1 MCGSFSADR
10 QASFLK
16 NQNCNMMKRTVW
28 IIVILLIVVS
38 SILLWLFVF
47 KPDKNNNSQTQTA
60 VAARR
65 DIGSTVLA
73 TGIIKP
79 KVGAEVKVGSR
90 ISGVV
95 KKLRANIGDYVRAG
109 QLIAELDDAE
119 LRAKLN
125 QNLAAVN
132 KAKADFDYAKLNMER
147 QKSLLEQNYISQQ
160 TYDLAENSFKIAE
173 AQLKQAEANAE
184 VAKVQLSYTSIYALT
199 SGVIASVST
208 QEGETVMAGLAAP
221 TFVNIIDL
229 TSLEVQVYVDETDIG
244 KIQIG
249 QEAVF
254 TVDTYSGTDFKG
266 TVTAIYPKAVIQDNV
281 VNYIAVVEISDF
293 QDKILRPEMTA
304 TVTIQLETR
313 KNVIAVPSRAI
324 IRERGERFVTVIE
337 NGTQTSKKIK
347 TGWYDSNYTEVT
359 DGLNEGETV
368 LLPE

>member
-1 MCGSFSADR
+1 M
-10 QASFLK
+10 
-16 NQNCNMMKRTVW
+16 TV
-28 IIVILLIVVS
+28 
-38 SILLWLFVF
+38 LLWLFVF
-47 KPDKNNNSQTQTA
+47 KPDKKNDKLLQTA
-60 VAARR
+60 VAVRR

-95 KKLRANIGDYVRAG
+95 KKLRANIGDYVKAG
-109 QLIAELDDAE
+109 QVIAEIDDAE

-132 KAKADFDYAKLNMER
+132 KAKADYEYAKLNMER

-208 QEGETVMAGLAAP
+208 QEGETVLAGLAAP

-229 TSLEVQVYVDETDIG
+229 TRLEVQVYVDETDIG
-244 KIQIG
+244 KIETG
-249 QEAVF
+249 QEVTF
-254 TVDTYSGTDFKG
+254 TVDTYSDTDFKG
-266 TVTAIYPKAVIQDNV
+266 RVTAIYPKAVIQDNV
-281 VNYIAVVEISDF
+281 VNYIVVAEIDDF
-293 QDKILRPEMTA
+293 QNKILRPEMTA

-313 KNVIAVPSRAI
+313 KYVIAVPSKAI
-324 IRERGERFVTVIE
+324 IRERGERFVKVIE
-337 NGTQTSKKIK
+337 NDSQVSRKIK
-347 TGWYDSNYTEVT
+347 PGWSDGSYTEVIV
-359 DGLNEGETV
+359 GLNEGETV
-368 LLPE
+368 LLP

>member
-1 MCGSFSADR
+1 
-10 QASFLK
+10 
-16 NQNCNMMKRTVW
+16 MKKTILFIVLILIAVTVF
-28 IIVILLIVVS
+28 
-38 SILLWLFVF
+38 LLWRFAF
-47 KPDKNNNSQTQTA
+47 RSDNKNDMLPQTV
-60 VAARR
+60 VAERR

-95 KKLRANIGDYVRAG
+95 KKLRANIGDYVKAG
-109 QLIAELDDAE
+109 QVIAEIDDAE

-132 KAKADFDYAKLNMER
+132 RARADYEYAKLNMER
-147 QKSLLEQNYISQQ
+147 QRSLLDQNYISQQ

-184 VAKVQLSYTSIYALT
+184 VARVQLSYTSIYALT

-229 TSLEVQVYVDETDIG
+229 TRLEVQVYVDETDIG
-244 KIQIG
+244 KIQTG
-249 QEAVF
+249 QEATF
-254 TVDTYSGTDFKG
+254 TVDTYSDNDFKG
-266 TVTAIYPKAVIQDNV
+266 RVTAIYPKAVIQDNV
-281 VNYIAVVEISDF
+281 VNYIVVVEIEDF

-304 TVTIQLETR
+304 TVNIHLETR
-313 KNVIAVPSRAI
+313 KNVIAVPSGAV
-324 IRERGERFVTVIE
+324 IRERGERFVTVLE
-337 NGTQTSKKIK
+337 NNTTVNRKIK
-347 TGWYDSNYTEVT
+347 TGWSDNNYIEVVE
-359 DGLNEGETV
+359 GLEEGETV

>member
-1 MCGSFSADR
+1 
-10 QASFLK
+10 
-16 NQNCNMMKRTVW
+16 MKKTYL
-28 IIVILLIVVS
+28 IIGILLLVVS

-47 KPDKNNNSQTQTA
+47 RTDNKSDNQPITA
-60 VAARR
+60 VATRR

-95 KKLRANIGDYVRAG
+95 KKLRANIGDFVKTG
-109 QLIAELDDAE
+109 QVIAEIDDAE

-160 TYDLAENSFKIAE
+160 AYDLSENAYKVAD
-173 AQLKQAEANAE
+173 AQLRQAEANAE
-184 VAKVQLSYTSIYALT
+184 VAKVQLSYTSIFALT

-208 QEGETVMAGLAAP
+208 QEGETVMAGLSAP

-229 TSLEVQVYVDETDIG
+229 TRLEVQVYVDETDIG
-244 KIQIG
+244 KIKTG
-249 QEAVF
+249 QEVKF
-254 TVDTYSGTDFKG
+254 TVDTYSDTDFKG
-266 TVTAIYPKAVIQDNV
+266 LVTAIYPKAVIQDNV
-281 VNYIAVVEISDF
+281 VNYIVVVEISDF

-313 KNVIAVPSRAI
+313 KNVIAIPSKSI

-337 NGTQTSKKIK
+337 NSVQISRKVV
-347 TGWYDSNYTEVT
+347 TGWYDSSYTEIIE
-359 DGLNEGETV
+359 GLKEGETV
-368 LLPE
+368 ILPD

>member
-1 MCGSFSADR
+1 MKR
-10 QASFLK
+10 SFLL
-16 NQNCNMMKRTVW
+16 
-28 IIVILLIVVS
+28 IVILLIA
-38 SILLWLFVF
+38 ITTFLLWLLVF
-47 KPDKNNNSQTQTA
+47 KPDKKNDKLLQSAFA
-60 VAARR
+60 VRR

-109 QLIAELDDAE
+109 QVIAEIDDAE

-132 KAKADFDYAKLNMER
+132 KAKADYEYAKLNMER
-147 QKSLLEQNYISQQ
+147 QKSLLEQNYVSQQ

-208 QEGETVMAGLAAP
+208 QEGETVLAGLAAP

-229 TSLEVQVYVDETDIG
+229 TRLEVQVYVDETDIG

-249 QEAVF
+249 QEATF
-254 TVDTYSGTDFKG
+254 TVDTYSDTDFKG
-266 TVTAIYPKAVIQDNV
+266 RVTAIYPKAVIQDNV
-281 VNYIAVVEISDF
+281 VNYIVVVEIDDF

-304 TVTIQLETR
+304 TVTIYLETR
-313 KNVIAVPSRAI
+313 KNVIAVPNKAI

-337 NGTQTSKKIK
+337 NNSQVIRKIK
-347 TGWYDSNYTEVT
+347 PGWSDDSYTEIIE
-359 DGLNEGETV
+359 GINERETV

>member
-1 MCGSFSADR
+1 
-10 QASFLK
+10 
-16 NQNCNMMKRTVW
+16 MKKILILSGV
-28 IIVILLIVVS
+28 LLIILASV
-38 SILLWLFVF
+38 LLWLFVF
-47 KPDKNNNSQTQTA
+47 KPDDKTNSQTQTA
-60 VAARR
+60 VAVRR

-95 KKLRANIGDYVRAG
+95 KRLRANIGDYVKAG
-109 QLIAELDDAE
+109 QVIAEIDDAE
-119 LRAKLN
+119 LKAKLN

-132 KAKADFDYAKLNMER
+132 KARADFDYAKLNMER
-147 QKSLLEQNYISQQ
+147 QKSLLEQNYIPRQ
-160 TYDLAENSFKIAE
+160 TFDLAENSFKIAE

-229 TSLEVQVYVDETDIG
+229 TRLEVQVYVDETDIG

-249 QEAVF
+249 QEATF
-254 TVDTYSGTDFKG
+254 TVDTYSDTDFKG

-281 VNYIAVVEISDF
+281 VNYIVVVEISDF
-293 QDKILRPEMTA
+293 MDKILRPEMTA
-304 TVTIQLETR
+304 TVTIQLET
-313 KNVIAVPSRAI
+313 KKDVIAVPSRAI
-324 IRERGERFVTVIE
+324 IRERGERFVAVIE
-337 NGTQTSKKIK
+337 NGTRISKKIK
-347 TGWYDSNYTEVT
+347 TGWYDSNYTEVVE
-359 DGLNEGETV
+359 GLIEGETV
-368 LLPE
+368 LLPD

>member
-1 MCGSFSADR
+1 
-10 QASFLK
+10 
-16 NQNCNMMKRTVW
+16 MKKTILFIVLILIAVTVF
-28 IIVILLIVVS
+28 
-38 SILLWLFVF
+38 LLWRFDF
-47 KPDKNNNSQTQTA
+47 RSDNKNDMLPQTV
-60 VAARR
+60 VAERR

-95 KKLRANIGDYVRAG
+95 KKLRANIGDYVKAG
-109 QLIAELDDAE
+109 QVIAEIDDAE

-132 KAKADFDYAKLNMER
+132 RARADYEYAKLNIER
-147 QKSLLEQNYISQQ
+147 QRSLLDQNYISQQ

-184 VAKVQLSYTSIYALT
+184 VARVQLSYTSIYALT

-229 TSLEVQVYVDETDIG
+229 TRLEVQVYVDETDIG
-244 KIQIG
+244 KIQTG
-249 QEAVF
+249 QEATF
-254 TVDTYSGTDFKG
+254 TVDTYSDIDFKG
-266 TVTAIYPKAVIQDNV
+266 RVTAIYPKAVIQDNV
-281 VNYIAVVEISDF
+281 VNYIVVVEIENF

-304 TVTIQLETR
+304 TVNIHLDTR
-313 KNVIAVPSRAI
+313 KNVIAVPSGAV
-324 IRERGERFVTVIE
+324 IRERGERFVTVLE
-337 NGTQTSKKIK
+337 NNTTVNRKIK
-347 TGWYDSNYTEVT
+347 TGWSDGNYIEVVE
-359 DGLNEGETV
+359 GLEEGETV

>member
-1 MCGSFSADR
+1 MKKTGFIIGLLLFFVTL
-10 QASFLK
+10 FLI
-16 NQNCNMMKRTVW
+16 W
-28 IIVILLIVVS
+28 FFLI
-38 SILLWLFVF
+38 
-47 KPDKNNNSQTQTA
+47 KADKNPENQLKTTI
-60 VAARR
+60 VERR

-95 KKLRANIGDYVRAG
+95 KKLRANIGDYVKAG
-109 QLIAELDDAE
+109 QVIAEIDDAE

-132 KAKADFDYAKLNMER
+132 KAKADYDYAKLNLER
-147 QKSLLEQNYISQQ
+147 QKSLLDQNYISQQ
-160 TYDLAENSFKIAE
+160 AYDLAENAFKIAD

-208 QEGETVMAGLAAP
+208 QEGETVMAGLSAP

-229 TSLEVQVYVDETDIG
+229 SRLEVQVYVDETDIG
-244 KIQIG
+244 KIEVG
-249 QEAVF
+249 QEVSF
-254 TVDTYSGTDFKG
+254 TVDTYTDTDFKG
-266 TVTAIYPKAVIQDNV
+266 IVTAIYPKAVIQDNV
-281 VNYIAVVEISDF
+281 VNYIVVVEINDF
-293 QDKILRPEMTA
+293 KGKILRPEMTA

-313 KNVIAVPSRAI
+313 KNVIAVPSKAI
-324 IRERGERFVTVIE
+324 TRERGERFVTIVE
-337 NGTQTSKKIK
+337 NSVNVSRKVK
-347 TGWYDSNYTEVT
+347 TGWFDKNFTEIVE
-359 DGLNEGETV
+359 GLKEGDII

>member
-1 MCGSFSADR
+1 MKKT
-10 QASFLK
+10 FL
-16 NQNCNMMKRTVW
+16 VSG
-28 IIVILLIVVS
+28 ILLIVVS
-38 SILLWLFVF
+38 SVLLWFLVL
-47 KPDKNNNSQTQTA
+47 KTDNKNDSQNQTV

-95 KKLRANIGDYVRAG
+95 RKLRANIGDFVKAG
-109 QLIAELDDAE
+109 QVIAEIDDAE

-132 KAKADFDYAKLNMER
+132 KARADYDYAKLNMER
-147 QKSLLEQNYISQQ
+147 QKSLLDQNYIPQQ

-208 QEGETVMAGLAAP
+208 QEGETVMAGLSAP

-229 TSLEVQVYVDETDIG
+229 TRLEVQVYVDETDIG
-244 KIQIG
+244 KIQTG
-249 QEAVF
+249 QEATF
-254 TVDTYSGTDFKG
+254 TVDTYSDTDFKG
-266 TVTAIYPKAVIQDNV
+266 TVTAIYPKAAIQDNV
-281 VNYIAVVEISDF
+281 VNYIVVVEISDF

-313 KNVIAVPSRAI
+313 ENVVAVPSRAI

-337 NGTQTSKKIK
+337 NGTQISKKIK
-347 TGWYDSNYTEVT
+347 TGWYDSDYTEVVE
-359 DGLNEGETV
+359 GLNEGETV